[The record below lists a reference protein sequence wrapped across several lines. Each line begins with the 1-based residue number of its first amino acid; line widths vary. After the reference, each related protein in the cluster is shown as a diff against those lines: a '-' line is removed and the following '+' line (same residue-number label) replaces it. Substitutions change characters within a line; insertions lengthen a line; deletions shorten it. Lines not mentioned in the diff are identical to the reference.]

1 MVAPSSPR
9 ATKYPRRGR
18 FCGWVT
24 AFATEAARPPY
35 STQKCIY
42 PILRWGGI
50 IFSEIRGGMVPLR
63 HYGAA
68 MKTTGNSNW
77 RIASVALLCAAA
89 LSASAI
95 TQEDW
100 EANPTLIPT
109 PSATSEFYV
118 TGTAP
123 TDSTGEQSVSAE
135 MTGLDATPN
144 VRVYEFQF
152 QSWLRTVFRGLY
164 FILR

>member
-1 MVAPSSPR
+1 
-9 ATKYPRRGR
+9 
-18 FCGWVT
+18 
-24 AFATEAARPPY
+24 
-35 STQKCIY
+35 
-42 PILRWGGI
+42 
-50 IFSEIRGGMVPLR
+50 MVPLR

-68 MKTTGNSNW
+68 MKTIGNSNW

-95 TQEDW
+95 TQEEW
-100 EANPTLIPT
+100 EADHTLIPT

-123 TDSTGEQSVSAE
+123 TDSTGEQSVVAE

>member
-1 MVAPSSPR
+1 
-9 ATKYPRRGR
+9 
-18 FCGWVT
+18 
-24 AFATEAARPPY
+24 
-35 STQKCIY
+35 
-42 PILRWGGI
+42 
-50 IFSEIRGGMVPLR
+50 
-63 HYGAA
+63 
-68 MKTTGNSNW
+68 MKTIGNSNW

-100 EANPTLIPT
+100 EADPTLIPT

-118 TGTAP
+118 TAP

-152 QSWLRTVFRGLY
+152 QSCLRTVFRGLY

>member
-1 MVAPSSPR
+1 M
-9 ATKYPRRGR
+9 
-18 FCGWVT
+18 
-24 AFATEAARPPY
+24 
-35 STQKCIY
+35 
-42 PILRWGGI
+42 
-50 IFSEIRGGMVPLR
+50 RGGMVPLR

-95 TQEDW
+95 TQEEW
-100 EANPTLIPT
+100 EADPTLIPT

-135 MTGLDATPN
+135 MTGLDRKVVDKTMAAMKKDGSIVSP
-144 VRVYEFQF
+144 VRCKWEPAKK
-152 QSWLRTVFRGLY
+152 
-164 FILR
+164 

>member
-1 MVAPSSPR
+1 
-9 ATKYPRRGR
+9 
-18 FCGWVT
+18 
-24 AFATEAARPPY
+24 
-35 STQKCIY
+35 
-42 PILRWGGI
+42 
-50 IFSEIRGGMVPLR
+50 MVPLR

-68 MKTTGNSNW
+68 MKTTGNSNL

-95 TQEDW
+95 TQEEW
-100 EANPTLIPT
+100 EADHTLIPT

-118 TGTAP
+118 TAP

>member
-1 MVAPSSPR
+1 
-9 ATKYPRRGR
+9 
-18 FCGWVT
+18 
-24 AFATEAARPPY
+24 
-35 STQKCIY
+35 
-42 PILRWGGI
+42 
-50 IFSEIRGGMVPLR
+50 MVPPW

-68 MKTTGNSNW
+68 MKTAGNSNW

-95 TQEDW
+95 TQEEW
-100 EANPTLIPT
+100 EADPTLIPT

-118 TGTAP
+118 TAP

>member
-1 MVAPSSPR
+1 
-9 ATKYPRRGR
+9 
-18 FCGWVT
+18 
-24 AFATEAARPPY
+24 
-35 STQKCIY
+35 
-42 PILRWGGI
+42 
-50 IFSEIRGGMVPLR
+50 
-63 HYGAA
+63 
-68 MKTTGNSNW
+68 MKTIGNSNW

-95 TQEDW
+95 TQEEW
-100 EANPTLIPT
+100 EADPTLIPT

-118 TGTAP
+118 TAP
-123 TDSTGEQSVSAE
+123 TDSTGEQSVVAE

-152 QSWLRTVFRGLY
+152 QSWLQTVFRGLY

>member
-1 MVAPSSPR
+1 
-9 ATKYPRRGR
+9 
-18 FCGWVT
+18 
-24 AFATEAARPPY
+24 
-35 STQKCIY
+35 
-42 PILRWGGI
+42 
-50 IFSEIRGGMVPLR
+50 
-63 HYGAA
+63 

-95 TQEDW
+95 TQEEW
-100 EANPTLIPT
+100 EADHTLIPT
-109 PSATSEFYV
+109 PSATSVFYV

>member
-1 MVAPSSPR
+1 
-9 ATKYPRRGR
+9 
-18 FCGWVT
+18 
-24 AFATEAARPPY
+24 
-35 STQKCIY
+35 
-42 PILRWGGI
+42 
-50 IFSEIRGGMVPLR
+50 MVPPW

-95 TQEDW
+95 TQEEW
-100 EANPTLIPT
+100 EADPTLIPT
-109 PSATSEFYV
+109 PSAASEFYV
-118 TGTAP
+118 TAP

-152 QSWLRTVFRGLY
+152 QSWLRTVFRGLCLI
-164 FILR
+164 FR

>member
-1 MVAPSSPR
+1 
-9 ATKYPRRGR
+9 
-18 FCGWVT
+18 
-24 AFATEAARPPY
+24 
-35 STQKCIY
+35 
-42 PILRWGGI
+42 
-50 IFSEIRGGMVPLR
+50 
-63 HYGAA
+63 
-68 MKTTGNSNW
+68 MKTIGNSNW

-95 TQEDW
+95 TQEEW
-100 EANPTLIPT
+100 EADPTLIPT

-118 TGTAP
+118 TAP
-123 TDSTGEQSVSAE
+123 TDSTGWQSVSAE

-152 QSWLRTVFRGLY
+152 QSWLRTVFQGLY

>member
-1 MVAPSSPR
+1 
-9 ATKYPRRGR
+9 
-18 FCGWVT
+18 
-24 AFATEAARPPY
+24 
-35 STQKCIY
+35 
-42 PILRWGGI
+42 
-50 IFSEIRGGMVPLR
+50 
-63 HYGAA
+63 
-68 MKTTGNSNW
+68 MKTIGNSNW

-95 TQEDW
+95 TQEEW
-100 EANPTLIPT
+100 EADPTLIPT

-118 TGTAP
+118 TAP

-164 FILR
+164 FIFR